1 MDVPTAPRF
10 SAERLARLADIERR
24 HFWFVGRRALVDKL
38 LRKHTGDGARRV
50 LDVGCGTGF
59 MVDHLARRG
68 YRPVG
73 LDARPEGILAMRRAQ
88 PGALL
93 LQSEA
98 SPLPFAPGSF
108 DAALLLDVL
117 EHVDDRAALREVS
130 RALRTGGW
138 IALSVPALPWLW
150 SYRDQ
155 AAGHLRRYT
164 RQSLALVLS
173 QAGLEIA
180 EMRYYQCLLL
190 PLAIATRAL
199 GRRGPRLR
207 DLEDWPRPIV
217 NRIMT
222 WINLLEVKLSDAI
235 AWPWGSSL
243 VAICRKGAHEAGL
256 RPDAVFDSPRDYSAG
271 SGGGG

>member
-1 MDVPTAPRF
+1 MDVSTSPRF

-24 HFWFVGRRALVDKL
+24 HFWFAGRRALVDKL
-38 LRKHTGDGARRV
+38 LRKHAGDRARCV

-59 MVDHLARRG
+59 MVGHLARLG
-68 YRPVG
+68 YRAVG

-88 PGALL
+88 PDALL

-98 SPLPFAPGSF
+98 SPLPFAPNSF

-130 RALRTGGW
+130 RALRPGGW
-138 IALSVPALPWLW
+138 IALSVPALSWLW
-150 SYRDQ
+150 SYRDR

-173 QAGLEIA
+173 QAGLEIV

-190 PLAIATRAL
+190 PLAIATRVL
-199 GRRGPRLR
+199 GRRGPRMR
-207 DLEDWPRPIV
+207 DLEDRPRPIV
-217 NRIMT
+217 NRVMT

-235 AWPWGSSL
+235 AWPWGSTL

-256 RPDAVFDSPRDYSAG
+256 RPDAVFDPPRVHSAG